1 MKCID
6 LFNSTAIADFLSKDA
21 KEHILSSSSLIT
33 YKKGES
39 LVKKGEYVTNAIFL
53 CAGYVKIHLD
63 YTKRSIILNLMGPR
77 KFILLESMISEDLQ
91 PFNVT
96 AIDDATVCLCDI
108 KLFKELANT
117 NANLSFQML
126 QHLEKAMIYYITH
139 NLASLTQNNIHGR
152 LANTIIYLAEK
163 VFQSNSFDMLLS
175 RKELSE
181 LCNISRENVIK
192 VLYEF
197 DKDGIINL
205 HGKNIHINSMDGLR
219 RIANH
224 G

>member
-1 MKCID
+1 MKCTD
-6 LFNSTAIADFLSKDA
+6 LFNSTAVADFLSKEA
-21 KEHILSSSSLIT
+21 RERILSNSTLIT
-33 YKKGES
+33 YNRGES

-63 YTKRSIILNLMGPR
+63 YTKRSIILNVLGPR
-77 KFILLESMISEDLQ
+77 RFVLLESMISEELQ

-96 AIDDATVCLCDI
+96 ALDDATVCLCDI
-108 KLFKELANT
+108 KILKEIANT
-117 NANLSFQML
+117 NANLAFQML
-126 QHLEKAMIYYITH
+126 QNLDKAMIYYITH

-152 LANTIIYLAEK
+152 IANSIIFLAEK
-163 VFQSNSFDMLLS
+163 VFLSNSFDMLLS

-205 HGKNIHINSMDGLR
+205 NGKNIHINSMEGLR